1 MKFDHLVYWTL
12 TGPIPILVGG
22 AMLVFGPKP
31 PNDLVLSSLSEA
43 TGFAPITL
51 FRLLAIAIITIGLL
65 SILSQI
71 NRSPTERHP

>member
-1 MKFDHLVYWTL
+1 MPEGENRGTPMKFDHLVYRTL
-12 TGPIPILVGG
+12 TGPIPVLVGG

-51 FRLLAIAIITIGLL
+51 FKQRVKALAGL
-65 SILSQI
+65 
-71 NRSPTERHP
+71 